1 MVKFKS
7 NKKMKILYILLAV
20 IFFSCKTENKQ
31 KVVYADAI
39 IKTND
44 TVVIDFEA
52 FNEAKF
58 IGKTYQYLDECNE
71 FKDCRY
77 GGFELLPE
85 CGEKKIDIVKIYPN
99 GSENPQLL
107 LLIENEENG
116 KNKITDILNLSKENL
131 LKTGENFVLI
141 SDRYINSG
149 KTINK
154 PIAAITRIES
164 EKEYFTAIHKVWSVD
179 CKSGKFV
186 EISTKNI
193 KVENEEYYGI

>member
-1 MVKFKS
+1 M
-7 NKKMKILYILLAV
+7 
-20 IFFSCKTENKQ
+20 
-31 KVVYADAI
+31 
-39 IKTND
+39 
-44 TVVIDFEA
+44 
-52 FNEAKF
+52 
-58 IGKTYQYLDECNE
+58 
-71 FKDCRY
+71 
-77 GGFELLPE
+77 
-85 CGEKKIDIVKIYPN
+85 
-99 GSENPQLL
+99 
-107 LLIENEENG
+107 IENEENG
-116 KNKITDILNLSKENL
+116 KNKIIDILNLSKENL